1 METDPQMISAYLIYL
16 SQHAPVEEQASHND
30 LALVKMENDIMKI
43 IIILIIIFIISLYL
57 FFWERWFILYC
68 PLQDVARLIVE
79 RSTIMNSLFA
89 KHSCRPESD
98 AVLCAL
104 LNIFS
109 AYIKRMR
116 KTKEGEDLYSWVSTL
131 QQGRLLFSL

>member
-1 METDPQMISAYLIYL
+1 M
-16 SQHAPVEEQASHND
+16 
-30 LALVKMENDIMKI
+30 
-43 IIILIIIFIISLYL
+43 
-57 FFWERWFILYC
+57 
-68 PLQDVARLIVE
+68 E

-89 KHSCRPESD
+89 RHSCQPESD

-116 KTKEGEDLYSWVSTL
+116 KTKEGEDLYSWVSAS
-131 QQGRLLFSL
+131 QQRGGCFLSEWRLIIAVK

>member
-1 METDPQMISAYLIYL
+1 MISAYLIYL

-43 IIILIIIFIISLYL
+43 IIIVITISLYP
-57 FFWERWFILYC
+57 FFWERWFILYR

-131 QQGRLLFSL
+131 QQGQLLFSL

>member
-43 IIILIIIFIISLYL
+43 IIIVIIISLYL
-57 FFWERWFILYC
+57 FFWERWFIVYR

>member
-1 METDPQMISAYLIYL
+1 MISAYLIYL

-43 IIILIIIFIISLYL
+43 IIIVIIISLYP
-57 FFWERWFILYC
+57 FFWERWFILYR

>member
-1 METDPQMISAYLIYL
+1 MISAYLIYL

-43 IIILIIIFIISLYL
+43 IIIVIIISLYP
-57 FFWERWFILYC
+57 FFWERWFILYR

-131 QQGRLLFSL
+131 QQGQLLFSL

>member
-1 METDPQMISAYLIYL
+1 M
-16 SQHAPVEEQASHND
+16 
-30 LALVKMENDIMKI
+30 
-43 IIILIIIFIISLYL
+43 
-57 FFWERWFILYC
+57 ILYR

-89 KHSCRPESD
+89 KHSCQPESD

-116 KTKEGEDLYSWVSTL
+116 KTKEGEDLYSWVSTSQRYGGCFLSERRLKL
-131 QQGRLLFSL
+131 Q

>member
-43 IIILIIIFIISLYL
+43 IIIVIIISLYP
-57 FFWERWFILYC
+57 FFWERWFIVYR

-131 QQGRLLFSL
+131 

>member
-43 IIILIIIFIISLYL
+43 IIIVITISLYP
-57 FFWERWFILYC
+57 FFWERWFILYR

-131 QQGRLLFSL
+131 QQGQLLFSL

>member
-43 IIILIIIFIISLYL
+43 IIIVIIISLYP
-57 FFWERWFILYC
+57 FFWERWFILYH

-131 QQGRLLFSL
+131 